1 MIQFV
6 KVQLGQHILFLTF
19 YNKISKDIIL
29 MMEKMWSLVY
39 IKGIYES

>member
-6 KVQLGQHILFLTF
+6 KVQLEQHILFVTF
-19 YNKISKDIIL
+19 YNKISKEVIL
-29 MMEKMWSLVY
+29 MMQRMWSLVY